1 MQKIFLNLFY
11 EGRSEI
17 NASYFVMLEDDV
29 DPIAVQVETSANILL
44 SFVAVRQMAAEG
56 QIDKMVSDMEVHMKQ
71 RCVTELLHA
80 EKFGPNYIH
89 RRLLNVYGD
98 QIVGVSTVR

>member
-1 MQKIFLNLFY
+1 MKKICWKLFY

-17 NASYFVMLEDDV
+17 NVPYFVKSEADV

-44 SFVAVRQMAAEG
+44 SFVAVRRMAAEG
-56 QIDKMVSDMEVHMKQ
+56 QFDKMVSDMEVYMKQ

-80 EKFGPNYIH
+80 ENIAPKDIH

-98 QIVGVSTVR
+98 